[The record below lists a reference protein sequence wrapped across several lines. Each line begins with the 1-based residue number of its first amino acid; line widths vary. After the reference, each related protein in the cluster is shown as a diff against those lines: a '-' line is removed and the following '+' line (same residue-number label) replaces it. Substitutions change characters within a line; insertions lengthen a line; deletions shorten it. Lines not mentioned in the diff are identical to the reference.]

1 MAGKVLPWEA
11 ITARC
16 QLTDSFRGKSGCL
29 DPQALLRQIV
39 SSHSF
44 QTSYRLLPSIRENG
58 LFLFLLWQVIEY
70 NWTTSLYNRMFNFTF
85 PTLQCYRM
93 MKKNGNRTMDSM
105 SCLRSICNITM
116 RLFYQKHQ
124 IETLDVSSDNILINT

>member
-44 QTSYRLLPSIRENG
+44 QTSYRLFPSISENG

-70 NWTTSLYNRMFNFTF
+70 NWTTYLYNRMFNFTF
-85 PTLQCYRM
+85 PTLQCYTM
-93 MKKNGNRTMDSM
+93 MKKNGNRTMEYELPKEHM
-105 SCLRSICNITM
+105 QHYYRNLQQEAPNRNIRCLLQHYS
-116 RLFYQKHQ
+116 Y
-124 IETLDVSSDNILINT
+124 